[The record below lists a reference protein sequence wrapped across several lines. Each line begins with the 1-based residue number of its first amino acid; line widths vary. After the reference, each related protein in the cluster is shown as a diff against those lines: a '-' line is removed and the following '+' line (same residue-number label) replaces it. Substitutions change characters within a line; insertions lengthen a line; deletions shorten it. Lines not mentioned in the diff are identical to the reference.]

1 MARTKTSARQS
12 LLDAATILLAENPGA
27 SFIEIAE
34 AAGVGRA
41 SLYRHFPTREDLIR
55 ELSLEAIRATDKASS
70 HIMSDAASATDALRL
85 SVEAMIP
92 LGDRY
97 YFLTRLPVM
106 EDEEV
111 NRHIKRQNSEMLML
125 IKAVQQEGSIDPKL
139 PANWAVAVFNGLIY
153 TAWQVMAEEGLS
165 TEDAASLVFRTLL
178 NGLGAQQ
185 SDE

>member
-55 ELSLEAIRATDKASS
+55 ELSLEAIRATDEASA
-70 HIMSDAASATDALRL
+70 HIMSDATSATDALRL

-97 YFLTRLPVM
+97 YFLTRLPTLV
-106 EDEEV
+106 DEEV
-111 NRHIKRQNSEMLML
+111 NRHIKRQDTEMLML
-125 IKAVQQEGSIDPKL
+125 IQAVQQDGSIDPKL
-139 PANWAVAVFNGLIY
+139 PAKWAVAVFNGLIY
-153 TAWQVMAEEGLS
+153 TAWQAMAEEGMS
-165 TEDAASLVFRTLL
+165 ADDASALVFRTLL
-178 NGLGAQQ
+178 SGLGSQQ
-185 SDE
+185 T